1 MGREKKLL
9 GEFNE
14 RSEQEH
20 LIQTREF
27 VNEEC
32 TQQSARDF

>member
-1 MGREKKLL
+1 MDREKKLL

-20 LIQTREF
+20 LIRTMEF
-27 VNEEC
+27 VNEED
-32 TQQSARDF
+32 T